1 MNLVTGA
8 TGHIGNVLVRT
19 LLARGES
26 VRALLMPGEDPTPI
40 EGLPVER
47 IEADVLDYGAVRQAF
62 KSVCV
67 AYHLAG
73 LVSIMPG
80 VHPMLRAVNVLGTRN
95 VLRAAQSSRVER
107 LVYTSSIHALRRVPN
122 GVTIDEAIPFDPD
135 QAISD
140 YDQSKAQ
147 ASLEVLQAIEDGLPA
162 VIACPTGVIGPYDY
176 RRSEMGQLIL
186 DCMKAR
192 PQLYVDGAYDFVD
205 VRDVADGHILVGE
218 QGGTGETY
226 ILCGERISVR
236 GLMDAVAEIT
246 GTHFPRIRIP
256 YALAG
261 FVSHLAPAY
270 YRLAHA
276 RPRLTPYAL
285 ATIRSNSFFSHE
297 KATRTLGY
305 SPRSVKRSLADSI
318 AWFRQNRG
326 RLESFITSVTIR

>member
-40 EGLPVER
+40 EDLPVER
-47 IEADVLDYGAVRQAF
+47 IEADVLDYGAVRKAF
-62 KSVCV
+62 ERVRV

-80 VHPMLRAVNVLGTRN
+80 SHHMLRAVNVLGTRN
-95 VLRAAQSSRVER
+95 VVQAAQSSGVEK
-107 LVYTSSIHALRRVPN
+107 LVYTSSIHALRRVTN

-135 QAISD
+135 QAISA

-186 DCMKAR
+186 DCMEAR
-192 PQLYVDGAYDFVD
+192 PQLYVEGAYDFVD
-205 VRDVADGHILVGE
+205 VRDVAEGHILVGE

-246 GTHFPRIRIP
+246 GTRFPRIRIP
-256 YALAG
+256 FALASA
-261 FVSHLAPAY
+261 VSHLAPAY

-276 RPRLTPYAL
+276 RPRFTPYAL

-297 KATRTLGY
+297 KATRTLGF
-305 SPRSVKRSLADSI
+305 SPRSVKDSLADSI

-326 RLESFITSVTIR
+326 RLESFTASVAIR